1 MVVASG
7 EQQAGLVAAVALLS
21 DRSAAENAA
30 AMQEALAEVRTGQ
43 VAPAARAD
51 AQGRFA
57 VGDAV
62 GYVGGELVAWGAAAG
77 HAARRAR
84 PPGRTRPS
92 S

>member
-1 MVVASG
+1 M
-7 EQQAGLVAAVALLS
+7 AAVALLP

-30 AMQEALAEVRTGQ
+30 AMNAALAEVRTGQ

-62 GYVGGELVAWGAAAG
+62 GYVGERARRLGRAG
-77 HAARRAR
+77 GDAHRRAR
-84 PPGRTRPS
+84 PPVGRRPS